1 MSPHGDPPLPLAA
14 LASADAADA
23 AAAEA
28 AYAAAEKAAAAAAAA
43 AGAVSPS
50 GSADDAA
57 AELDK
62 RFAAMDLGDPI
73 PGLDRYFV
81 PLRLACESKLPK
93 IMEVALHC
101 IQKIIAYG
109 YVRGKLVQAEG
120 APKLMMEVV
129 MVSNRTPA
137 GASAWRCAPDAPSR
151 LTVARA
157 GLAQETICA
166 CKDEEDKD
174 VQLQIVQAVNTAVT
188 SSVAS
193 VHDTTLLLAV
203 KTCFYIYLV
212 SKNATIQKTA
222 NATLT
227 QMLDVVFARLESP
240 AATSMAQKDAFLV
253 FRSLCKLSMKP
264 LPDPLPSDDS
274 IELRSKL
281 LSLQLLYAII
291 LKSGSGFRSGEKF
304 IWAIRQYLCLSLLK
318 NGVSTIP
325 SILQLSLDIFVTLI
339 KFFKEHLKSEIGVFF
354 SNILLRILESSNSS
368 GQQKQLTI
376 QALKALVAE
385 PQLMVDLFLNYDCDL
400 EGKGIFT
407 SMCDGLSRLTLSI
420 QALSE
425 TTEQDAILKQLAL
438 ETLVLIA
445 DSMVQWEREV
455 GREPHGVAATPPALA
470 EDSAKPEGG
479 GEAGAA
485 EGGADV
491 VSDGSDGRVLV
502 VAAPAASGGAVGTA
516 LGSPLE
522 AVDFEAMYHRKHEVQ
537 EGVIKFNMKPKRG
550 IKYLMDVCGLEDTPA
565 AVARFLRSTEGL
577 DKRAVGEYLGEG
589 EDFSKQVL
597 YAYVDSIDFAD
608 STFDAA
614 LRKFLSLFWLPGE
627 AQKIDRMMEKFAE
640 RYCSQNE
647 GVFAN
652 ADTAYV
658 LAYSLIMLNTD
669 AHSSQARACPTPPPI
684 SGWASLKPA

>member
-1 MSPHGDPPLPLAA
+1 MPDCRS
-14 LASADAADA
+14 
-23 AAAEA
+23 
-28 AYAAAEKAAAAAAAA
+28 
-43 AGAVSPS
+43 
-50 GSADDAA
+50 
-57 AELDK
+57 
-62 RFAAMDLGDPI
+62 
-73 PGLDRYFV
+73 
-81 PLRLACESKLPK
+81 RLAYLS
-93 IMEVALHC
+93 
-101 IQKIIAYG
+101 
-109 YVRGKLVQAEG
+109 
-120 APKLMMEVV
+120 
-129 MVSNRTPA
+129 
-137 GASAWRCAPDAPSR
+137 
-151 LTVARA
+151 
-157 GLAQETICA
+157 QETICA

-240 AATSMAQKDAFLV
+240 AASSMAQKDAFLV

-281 LSLQLLYAII
+281 LSLQLLYTII
-291 LKSGSGFRSGEKF
+291 LKSGPGFRSGEKF

-376 QALKALVAE
+376 QALQTLVAE

-407 SMCDGLSRLTLSI
+407 SMCDGLSRLALNI

-425 TTEQDAILKQLAL
+425 TTEQDAMLKQLAL

-445 DSMVQWEREV
+445 DSMVQWERAV
-455 GREPHGVAATPPALA
+455 GREPSAASPPPSLP
-470 EDSAKPEGG
+470 EDSVKPEGS
-479 GEAGAA
+479 GELA
-485 EGGADV
+485 EGGADAGSEGSGGRGV
-491 VSDGSDGRVLV
+491 VVPV
-502 VAAPAASGGAVGTA
+502 ASGAATA
-516 LGSPLE
+516 LGAPRE
-522 AVDFEAMYHRKHEVQ
+522 TVDFEAMYHRKHEVH

-550 IKYLMDVCGLEDTPA
+550 IKYLVDVCGLENTPA

-577 DKRAVGEYLGEG
+577 DKRAVGDYLGEG
-589 EDFSKQVL
+589 EDFNKQVL

-608 STFDAA
+608 STFDSA

-652 ADTAYV
+652 PDTAYV

-669 AHSSQARACPTPPPI
+669 AHSSQARGPCFSPQGSCAWPLLRVLLGHMVWVCLAFGVRAAGVRGVCLASAASAGHALGDAVALGRRARSACLAPASPSSCPI
-684 SGWASLKPA
+684 CPG